1 MKTSRV
7 EFSVGCFVLAGV
19 LAIGWLA
26 VKAGGGVL
34 GGPATYSVT
43 ARFANSG
50 GLTPGS
56 NVSIAGVQVG
66 SVETVSL
73 TKDFAAVVKMRV
85 RDDVA
90 LPTDTQASIKTAGLL
105 GDRYVALAPG
115 ADTATIPAGGTI
127 SDTESAIDIEALIS
141 RFVFGSVEKHD
152 SGGVK

>member
-1 MKTSRV
+1 MKTSQV

-19 LAIGWLA
+19 LGIGWLA
-26 VKAGGGVL
+26 VKAGAGVL

-66 SVETVSL
+66 SVEAVSL
-73 TKDFAAVVKMRV
+73 TKDFAAIVKMRV
-85 RDDVA
+85 RHDVA

-115 ADTATIPAGGTI
+115 AEEATISAGGTI
-127 SDTESAIDIEALIS
+127 SDTESAIDIESLIS